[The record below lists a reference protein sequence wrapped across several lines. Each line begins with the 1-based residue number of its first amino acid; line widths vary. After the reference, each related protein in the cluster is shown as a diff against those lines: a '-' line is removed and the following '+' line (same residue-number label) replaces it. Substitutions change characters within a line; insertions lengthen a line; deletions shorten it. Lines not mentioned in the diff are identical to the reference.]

1 MAGQIGT
8 QLGADP
14 LLAVELV
21 GWVRSAG
28 IGHHP
33 PLRGLLRSAGA
44 IGPTGTVDV
53 AAVGAA
59 CALTGQPLAAVGPA
73 DDCPGPGG
81 GLAGVAFAVQLD
93 DHVGAQDGV
102 LLLAADPLVQLGLRP
117 GPGREGARVEG
128 HKHWVK
134 ARRRR
139 LTAALAGGGD
149 APLADGVGVAGRHPE
164 PVAGE
169 GFAQRRPAGA
179 QFLGGGVD
187 TAELLGQ
194 RVRAFGLGAVCQEAA
209 GLPAQRVV
217 VVPVAPT
224 PLCTPL

>member
-44 IGPTGTVDV
+44 NGPTGTVDV

-93 DHVGAQDGV
+93 HHVGAQGGV
-102 LLLAADPLVQLGLRP
+102 LLLPADPLVQLGR
-117 GPGREGARVEG
+117 
-128 HKHWVK
+128 
-134 ARRRR
+134 
-139 LTAALAGGGD
+139 
-149 APLADGVGVAGRHPE
+149 
-164 PVAGE
+164 
-169 GFAQRRPAGA
+169 
-179 QFLGGGVD
+179 
-187 TAELLGQ
+187 
-194 RVRAFGLGAVCQEAA
+194 
-209 GLPAQRVV
+209 
-217 VVPVAPT
+217 
-224 PLCTPL
+224 